1 MVHLHVAQRTV
12 VARCE
17 DELRVGRLGRLHHAV
32 EFVAVSGQPFLG
44 VERRG
49 VGLHL
54 ELDVEAL
61 FAFEEFEQFVEEE
74 HLVALLGAQ
83 SADFGLG
90 LLLDGSRAVGRAFE
104 RTVVGDDQRAVAG
117 HADVGLEAAVAGVVA
132 GLKGRK
138 GVFIMFHA
146 SAAVREETDLLLL
159 SRGVER
165 RGHAGG
171 QCDHSDLVHFDRRVW
186 FVIFGCRRVSNGR
199 RPFVFAPTPSRWR
212 GRGGASVRSA

>member
-1 MVHLHVAQRTV
+1 MEPLLGIEHL
-12 VARCE
+12 
-17 DELRVGRLGRLHHAV
+17 GFG
-32 EFVAVSGQPFLG
+32 F
-44 VERRG
+44 
-49 VGLHL
+49 HL
-54 ELDVEAL
+54 EFDVEAL
-61 FAFEEFEQFVEEE
+61 FAFEEFEQFVEEH
-74 HLVALLGAQ
+74 HLVALLGRQ
-83 SADFGLG
+83 LADFGLG

-104 RTVVGDDQRAVAG
+104 RAVVGDDQRAVAG
-117 HADVGLEAAVAGVVA
+117 HADVGFEAAVAGVVA

-138 GVFIMFHA
+138 GVFIVLHA

-159 SRGVER
+159 RRCIER

-212 GRGGASVRSA
+212 GRGGASVGSA